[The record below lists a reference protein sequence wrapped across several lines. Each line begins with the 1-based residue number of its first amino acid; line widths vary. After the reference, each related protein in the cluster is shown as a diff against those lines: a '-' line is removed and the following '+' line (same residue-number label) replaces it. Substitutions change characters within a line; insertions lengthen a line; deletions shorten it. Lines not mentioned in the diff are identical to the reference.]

1 MSSNY
6 GWPPASEEI
15 AETIQRRL
23 EDVTGQENP
32 ETIRVQFRGSS
43 LDLHVIAMPIAQLHL
58 NPNTHRI
65 RAQRRIDPARNARLD
80 EAPWADESQEYLKEL
95 LKAKPSDPT
104 QADPEYAEL
113 LEELR
118 RDGQIAPGVIT
129 RTGVLVDGN
138 TRCVALR
145 ELGTTDIRV
154 GILPPSADWNDIN
167 QMELRIQLRRD
178 KRRDYPYINRLI
190 SVEEQIAA
198 GSKEE
203 DVAHEWNLRPASL
216 KADRW
221 AFQLIK
227 DAVARSESANGA
239 QLTELHF
246 NDQQES
252 FRELHRHYTAAAA
265 VNPDGAEQLKESRLA
280 ALMLGLPKTS
290 LRHVEEDFHKEYLV
304 RHLPKE
310 LVVATPPA
318 AKVAIPGLP
327 ADLTIGDDSDHTR
340 AARVLTDSLL
350 KARADQNSENVETA
364 KAGATVVT
372 KANEAF
378 REAAKAAE
386 RVKELQKKRSAV
398 ADQLAVAADCVVQG
412 AREFA
417 RSRADRTLD
426 TDAFDESLLVLRE
439 GLEQLAKQAARL
451 EGDDA
456 REGIA
461 WLLSAT
467 RKED

>member
-1 MSSNY
+1 MNSSY
-6 GWPPASEEI
+6 GWPPASDEI
-15 AETIQRRL
+15 AETVQRRL
-23 EDVTGQENP
+23 EDVQGQENP

-43 LDLHVIAMPIAQLHL
+43 LDLHVIAMPIAQLYL

-65 RAQRRIDPARNARLD
+65 RAQRRVDPARDARLD
-80 EAPWADESQEYLKEL
+80 EAPWADESQDYLKEL

-104 QADPEYAEL
+104 QADPEYGEL

-138 TRCVALR
+138 TRCVALK
-145 ELGTTDIRV
+145 ELGTADIRV

-198 GSKEE
+198 GSNEE
-203 DVAHEWNLRPASL
+203 DVAHEWNLRLASL

-227 DAVARSESANGA
+227 DAVARSESASGTR
-239 QLTELHF
+239 LTELHF

-265 VNPDGAEQLKESRLA
+265 VNPDAAEQLKESRIA

-290 LRHVEEDFHKEYLV
+290 LRHVEEDFHREYLV
-304 RHLPKE
+304 RHLPTE
-310 LVVATPPA
+310 LLAEAPPA
-318 AKVAIPGLP
+318 TKVSIPGLP
-327 ADLTIGDDSDHTR
+327 PDLPVGGDSDHTR
-340 AARVLTDSLL
+340 AARALTDSLL
-350 KARADQNSENVETA
+350 KARADQNSDDVEVA
-364 KAGATVVT
+364 RSGAIIVT

-378 REAAKAAE
+378 RDAAKAAE

-398 ADQLAVAADCVVQG
+398 ADQVAVAADCVVQS

-426 TDAFDESLLVLRE
+426 VDAVDEALLVLRE
-439 GLEQLAKQAARL
+439 ALEQLAKQASRV
-451 EGDDA
+451 EGNEA
-456 REGIA
+456 REGID

>member
-1 MSSNY
+1 MNSSY
-6 GWPPASEEI
+6 GWPPASDEI

-23 EDVTGQENP
+23 EDVKGQENP
-32 ETIRVQFRGSS
+32 ETVRVQFRGSS
-43 LDLHVIAMPIAQLHL
+43 LDLPVIAMPIAQLYL

-65 RAQRRIDPARNARLD
+65 RAQRGIDPARNARLND
-80 EAPWADESQEYLKEL
+80 APWADESQAYLEEL
-95 LKAKPSDPT
+95 LKAKPSDPS
-104 QADPEYAEL
+104 QPDPEYAEL

-118 RDGQIAPGVIT
+118 RDGQIAPGVVT
-129 RTGVLVDGN
+129 QTGVLVDAN
-138 TRCVALR
+138 TRCVALK
-145 ELGTTDIRV
+145 ELGTADIRV
-154 GILPPSADWNDIN
+154 GVLPASADWNDIN

-198 GSKEE
+198 GSREE

-221 AFQLIK
+221 AYQLIK
-227 DAVARSESANGA
+227 DAVTRSESSSGA
-239 QLTELHF
+239 RLTELHF

-265 VNPDGAEQLKESRLA
+265 VNPDAAEQLKESRLA

-290 LRHVEEDFHKEYLV
+290 LRHVEEDFHKEYLA
-304 RHLPKE
+304 RHLPE
-310 LVVATPPA
+310 DLVPEAPSTT
-318 AKVAIPGLP
+318 KVTIPGLP
-327 ADLTIGDDSDHTR
+327 DDLPLGDDSDHTR
-340 AARVLTDSLL
+340 AARALTDSLL
-350 KARADQNSENVETA
+350 KARADQNSADTSTA
-364 KAGATVVT
+364 AAGAAVVSR
-372 KANEAF
+372 ANEAF
-378 REAAKAAE
+378 RDAAKAAE

-398 ADQLAVAADCVVQG
+398 ADNVAVAADCIVQS

-426 TDAFDESLLVLRE
+426 LDAFDEALMVLRD
-439 GLEQLAKQAARL
+439 GLEQLAKQAARST
-451 EGDDA
+451 DSDA
-456 REGIA
+456 REGVD

-467 RKED
+467 RNGD